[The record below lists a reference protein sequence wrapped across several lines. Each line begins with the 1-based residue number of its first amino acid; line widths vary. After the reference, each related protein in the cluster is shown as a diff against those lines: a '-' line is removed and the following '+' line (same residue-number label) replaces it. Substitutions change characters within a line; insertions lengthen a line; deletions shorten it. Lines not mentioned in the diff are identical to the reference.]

1 MVVVVV
7 VLVYSFHFSIFSIF
21 LNFFIKNLNKYVIRN
36 ISRYYYI
43 FKIYLK
49 DIDLN
54 GQSGQI

>member
-54 GQSGQI
+54 GQI